1 MDSGGAEVMS
11 TGIVVLSTGLQYL
24 AFFLALRLVA
34 VSRHRAAWFLL
45 AGAVLL
51 TAVRRSM
58 TLLGVARGG
67 WVESPDVVS
76 ECVALVSSALLVAS
90 LSRIG
95 PMLRELSQSK
105 DDAARSQR
113 QLQAILDHTPSAV
126 YVKTLAGQFLLA
138 NKYVATAFG
147 VSVEHLPGSSD
158 LDYLPRERAVA
169 VRLNDAK
176 VVAERRPLEFDE
188 LVPHWDGTAHHYL
201 SLKFPLLD
209 AEGQVYAVGGIST
222 DITDRLRADEER
234 QVLALRLQHAQKL
247 ESLGVLAGGIAHDF
261 NNLLAVIL
269 AGADLARS
277 HPTLPADARQ
287 DLDNVV
293 SASETAA
300 ALCKQLLAYSGRG
313 QLQVT
318 SVNLTELVSQMT
330 RLLEVSLSKK
340 ARLECHLDGAL
351 PLIAADAAQLQQVVM
366 NLITNASEALGDET
380 GTISVSTSLAVVGP
394 AGLPDQRAGEPLA
407 PGKYVCL
414 EVTDTGC
421 GMSEESRSR
430 LLEPFYTTKVA
441 GRGLGLAAIAGIV
454 RGHHAGLDITS
465 SPGNG
470 STFRVFFPIP
480 ERPLPALAA
489 RPGSTQDAGP
499 SGKVLVVDDEPLV
512 REVAKRALERAGF
525 EVVLAENGRQAVDTF
540 SQQGAR
546 IILVLLDLSMPEMD
560 GEQTLVELRRIN
572 PAVQVLLSSGYDPSS
587 STRAPL
593 GGRVASFLQKPYT
606 AQTLVAAVRRAIA

>member
-1 MDSGGAEVMS
+1 MNSGVAEVMS
-11 TGIVVLSTGLQYL
+11 TAILVLSTGLQYL
-24 AFFLALRLVA
+24 AALLALRLVA
-34 VSRHRAAWFLL
+34 VSRHRAPWILL
-45 AGAVLL
+45 ASALL
-51 TAVRRSM
+51 LMAVRRSV
-58 TLLGVARGG
+58 TLIGIARTG
-67 WVESPDVVS
+67 WVASPDLITES
-76 ECVALVSSALLVAS
+76 VAFVGSALLVAS
-90 LSRIG
+90 MSRIA
-95 PMLRELSQSK
+95 PLLRELSQSA
-105 DDAARSQR
+105 DAAARDQR
-113 QLQAILDHTPSAV
+113 QLQAILDHTPQAV

-147 VSVEHLPGSSD
+147 QSVENMPGTSD

-188 LVPHWDGTAHHYL
+188 QVPHCDGTVHHYL

-209 AEGQVYAVGGIST
+209 AEGQVYAIGGIST

-247 ESLGVLAGGIAHDF
+247 ESLGILAGGIAHDF

-277 HPTLPADARQ
+277 HPTLPTDARQ
-287 DLDNVV
+287 DLENVV
-293 SASETAA
+293 SASEAAA

-318 SVNLTELVSQMT
+318 SVNLSDLVSQMT

-340 ARLECHLDGAL
+340 ARLESHLDSAL

-366 NLITNASEALGDET
+366 NLITNASDALGEET
-380 GTISVSTSLAVVGP
+380 GTISVSTSLAVIGP
-394 AGLPDQRAGEPLA
+394 EGLPDQRAGEPLG
-407 PGKYVCL
+407 PGNYVCL
-414 EVTDTGC
+414 QVTDTGC
-421 GMSEESRSR
+421 GMSEETRSR

-480 ERPLPALAA
+480 ERSLPGLVA
-489 RPGSTQDAGP
+489 RPAPTQDTGP

-512 REVAKRALERAGF
+512 REVAKRTLERAGF
-525 EVVLAENGRQAVDTF
+525 EVVLAENGRQAVEIY
-540 SQQGAR
+540 SQRGAR
-546 IILVLLDLSMPEMD
+546 IALVLLDLSMPEMD
-560 GEQTLVELRRIN
+560 GEQTLVELRRID
-572 PAVQVLLSSGYDPSS
+572 PGVQVLLSSGYDPSS

-606 AQTLVAAVRRAIA
+606 AQALVAAVRRSIA

>member
-1 MDSGGAEVMS
+1 MNSGVAEVMS
-11 TGIVVLSTGLQYL
+11 TAIVVLSTGLQYL
-24 AFFLALRLVA
+24 AALLALRLVSA
-34 VSRHRAAWFLL
+34 SRHRAAWMLL
-45 AGAVLL
+45 AGALSL
-51 TAVRRSM
+51 MAVRRSM
-58 TLLGVARGG
+58 TLIDVARGD
-67 WVESPDVVS
+67 SAASLDLTS
-76 ECVALVSSALLVAS
+76 EGVAFVISALLVAS
-90 LSRIG
+90 LARIA
-95 PMLRELSQSK
+95 PMLRELSQSAA
-105 DDAARSQR
+105 DAAKNQR
-113 QLQAILDHTPSAV
+113 QIQAILDHTPSAV

-147 VSVEHLPGSSD
+147 QTVEKMPGTTD

-188 LVPHWDGTAHHYL
+188 QVSHSDGTVHHYL

-234 QVLALRLQHAQKL
+234 QALALRLQHTQKL
-247 ESLGVLAGGIAHDF
+247 ESLGILAGGIAHDF

-277 HPTLPADARQ
+277 HPGLPTGARR

-318 SVNLTELVSQMT
+318 PVNLTDLVSQMT

-340 ARLECHLDGAL
+340 ARLACHLDSTL

-366 NLITNASEALGDET
+366 NLITNAADALGDET
-380 GTISVSTSLAVVGP
+380 GTIGVSTSLATIGP
-394 AGLPDQRAGEPLA
+394 EGLPDQRAGEPLG
-407 PGKYVCL
+407 PGNYVCL

-421 GMSEESRSR
+421 GMNEESRSR

-441 GRGLGLAAIAGIV
+441 GRGLGLAAVAGIV
-454 RGHHAGLDITS
+454 RGHHAGLTLVS
-465 SPGNG
+465 APGNG

-480 ERPLPALAA
+480 ERPLPALVV
-489 RPGSTQDAGP
+489 RPAPMQDAES
-499 SGKVLVVDDEPLV
+499 SGKILVVDDEPLV
-512 REVAKRALERAGF
+512 REVARRALERAGF
-525 EVVLAENGRQAVDTF
+525 EVVLAENGRQAVETF
-540 SQQGAR
+540 SQQPGR
-546 IILVLLDLSMPEMD
+546 IALVLLDLSMPEMD
-560 GEQTLVELRRIN
+560 GEQTLIELRRIQ
-572 PAVQVLLSSGYDPSS
+572 PKVQVLLSSGYDQS
-587 STRAPL
+587 STRRAPL
-593 GGRVASFLQKPYT
+593 GGRVASFIQKPYT
-606 AQTLVAAVRRAIA
+606 ARALVAAVRQAIE

>member
-1 MDSGGAEVMS
+1 MNSGVAEVMS
-11 TGIVVLSTGLQYL
+11 TAIVVLSTGLQYL
-24 AFFLALRLVA
+24 AALLALRLVSA
-34 VSRHRAAWFLL
+34 SRHRAAWMLL
-45 AGAVLL
+45 AGALSL
-51 TAVRRSM
+51 MAVRRSM
-58 TLLGVARGG
+58 TLIDVARGD
-67 WVESPDVVS
+67 SAASLDLTS
-76 ECVALVSSALLVAS
+76 EGVAFVISALLVAS
-90 LSRIG
+90 LARIA
-95 PMLRELSQSK
+95 PMLRELSQSAA
-105 DDAARSQR
+105 DAAKNQR
-113 QLQAILDHTPSAV
+113 QIQAILDHTPSAV

-147 VSVEHLPGSSD
+147 QTVEKMPGTTD

-188 LVPHWDGTAHHYL
+188 QVSHSDGTVHHYL

-234 QVLALRLQHAQKL
+234 QALALRLQHTQKL
-247 ESLGVLAGGIAHDF
+247 ESLGILAGGIAHDF

-277 HPTLPADARQ
+277 HPGLPTGARR

-318 SVNLTELVSQMT
+318 PVNLTDLVSQMT

-340 ARLECHLDGAL
+340 ARLACHLDSAL

-366 NLITNASEALGDET
+366 NLITNAADALGDET
-380 GTISVSTSLAVVGP
+380 GTIGVSTSLATIGP
-394 AGLPDQRAGEPLA
+394 EGLPDQRAGEPLG
-407 PGKYVCL
+407 PGNYVCL

-421 GMSEESRSR
+421 GMNEESRSR

-441 GRGLGLAAIAGIV
+441 GRGLGLAAVAGIV
-454 RGHHAGLDITS
+454 RGHHAGLTLVS
-465 SPGNG
+465 APGNG

-480 ERPLPALAA
+480 ERPLPALVVRPAA
-489 RPGSTQDAGP
+489 MQDAES
-499 SGKVLVVDDEPLV
+499 SGKILVVDDEPLV
-512 REVAKRALERAGF
+512 REVARRALERAGF
-525 EVVLAENGRQAVDTF
+525 EVVLAENGRQAVETF
-540 SQQGAR
+540 SQQPGR
-546 IILVLLDLSMPEMD
+546 IALVLLDLSMPEMD
-560 GEQTLVELRRIN
+560 GEQTLIELRRIQ
-572 PAVQVLLSSGYDPSS
+572 PKVQVLLSSGYDQS
-587 STRAPL
+587 STRRAPL
-593 GGRVASFLQKPYT
+593 GGRVASFIQKPYT
-606 AQTLVAAVRRAIA
+606 ARALVAAVRQAIE

>member
-1 MDSGGAEVMS
+1 MNANVAEVMS
-11 TGIVVLSTGLQYL
+11 TAIVVLSTGLQYL
-24 AFFLALRLVA
+24 AALLALRLVR
-34 VSRHRAAWFLL
+34 VSRHRAAWALL
-45 AGAVLL
+45 AGALL
-51 TAVRRSM
+51 LMAVRRSM
-58 TLLGVARGG
+58 TLIGVARGG
-67 WVESPDVVS
+67 WGAPPDVVTES
-76 ECVALVSSALLVAS
+76 VALVISALLVAS
-90 LSRIG
+90 MLRIA
-95 PMLRELSQSK
+95 PMLRELSQSA
-105 DDAARSQR
+105 DDAAKNQR
-113 QLQAILDHTPSAV
+113 QLQAILDHTPQAV
-126 YVKTLAGQFLLA
+126 YVKNLAGQFLLA
-138 NKYVATAFG
+138 NKYVTNAFG
-147 VSVEHLPGSSD
+147 VSLADLTGKTD
-158 LDYLPRERAVA
+158 LDFLPRDRAIA

-176 VVAERRPLEFDE
+176 VVAERCPLGFDE
-188 LVPHWDGTAHHYL
+188 QVPDWDGTLHHYL
-201 SLKFPLLD
+201 TWKFPLLD

-247 ESLGVLAGGIAHDF
+247 ESLGILAGGIAHDF

-277 HPTLPADARQ
+277 HPAMPGDARQ

-293 SASETAA
+293 SASEAAA

-318 SVNLTELVSQMT
+318 PVNLGELVQQMT

-340 ARLECHLDGAL
+340 ARLECHLESAL

-366 NLITNASEALGDET
+366 NLITNASDALGDET
-380 GTISVSTSLAVVGP
+380 GSISVSTSLAVLGP
-394 AGLPDQRAGEPLA
+394 AGLPDQLAGEPLG
-407 PGKYVCL
+407 PGNYVCL

-441 GRGLGLAAIAGIV
+441 GRGLGLAAVAGIV
-454 RGHHAGLDITS
+454 RGHHAGLHLTS

-489 RPGSTQDAGP
+489 RPASIQEVGP

-525 EVVLAENGRQAVDTF
+525 EVMLAENGRQAVETF
-540 SQQGAR
+540 SQHGAR

-560 GEQTLVELRRIN
+560 GEQTLVELRRIDPN
-572 PAVQVLLSSGYDPSS
+572 VQVLLSSGYDQS
-587 STRAPL
+587 STTRSPL
-593 GGRVASFLQKPYT
+593 GGRVAGFIQKPYT
-606 AQTLVAAVRRAIA
+606 ARALIEAARRAIA

>member
-1 MDSGGAEVMS
+1 MSWSVGEVMS
-11 TGIVVLSTGLQYL
+11 TAIVVLSTGLQYL
-24 AFFLALRLVA
+24 AALLALRLVA
-34 VSRHRAAWFLL
+34 VSRHRAPWIAL
-45 AGAVLL
+45 AGALL
-51 TAVRRSM
+51 LLAVPRSM
-58 TLLGVARGG
+58 ALIGIARSG
-67 WVESPDVVS
+67 WEASPDVFT
-76 ECVALVSSALLVAS
+76 ECVALVISALLVAS
-90 LSRIG
+90 TSRIA
-95 PMLRELSQSK
+95 PMLRELRRSA
-105 DDAARSQR
+105 DDAAKNQR

-126 YVKTLAGQFLLA
+126 YVKTLAGEFLLA

-147 VSVEHLPGSSD
+147 QTVEKMPGTSD
-158 LDYLPRERAVA
+158 LDYLPHERAVA

-188 LVPHWDGTAHHYL
+188 QVSHSDGTVHHYL

-247 ESLGVLAGGIAHDF
+247 ESLGILAGGIAHDF

-277 HPTLPADARQ
+277 HPTLPRDARQ
-287 DLDNVV
+287 DLENVV

-318 SVNLTELVSQMT
+318 AVNLSELVSQMT

-380 GTISVSTSLAVVGP
+380 GTIRVRTSLRKIGRV
-394 AGLPDQRAGEPLA
+394 GLPNQVAGEPLA
-407 PGKYVCL
+407 PGNYVCL

-421 GMSEESRSR
+421 GMTEESRSR

-441 GRGLGLAAIAGIV
+441 GRGLGLAAVAGIV
-454 RGHHAGLDITS
+454 RGHHAGLDLTS
-465 SPGNG
+465 SPGSG
-470 STFRVFFPIP
+470 STFTVFFPIP

-489 RPGSTQDAGP
+489 RPASTQDVGP
-499 SGKVLVVDDEPLV
+499 SAKVLVVDDEPLV

-525 EVVLAENGRQAVDTF
+525 EVVLAENGRQAVEKF

-546 IILVLLDLSMPEMD
+546 FALVLLDLSMPEMD
-560 GEQTLVELRRIN
+560 GEQTLVELRRID
-572 PAVQVLLSSGYDPSS
+572 PGVQVLLSSGYDPSS

>member
-1 MDSGGAEVMS
+1 MNSGVAEVMS
-11 TGIVVLSTGLQYL
+11 TAIVVLSTGLQYL
-24 AFFLALRLVA
+24 AALLALRLVSA
-34 VSRHRAAWFLL
+34 SRHRAAWMLL
-45 AGAVLL
+45 AGALSL
-51 TAVRRSM
+51 MAVRRSM
-58 TLLGVARGG
+58 TLIDVARGD
-67 WVESPDVVS
+67 SAASLDLTS
-76 ECVALVSSALLVAS
+76 EGVAFVISALLVAS
-90 LSRIG
+90 LARIA
-95 PMLRELSQSK
+95 PMLRELSQSAA
-105 DDAARSQR
+105 DAAKNQR
-113 QLQAILDHTPSAV
+113 QIQAILDHTPSAV

-147 VSVEHLPGSSD
+147 QTVEKMPGTTD

-188 LVPHWDGTAHHYL
+188 QVSHSDGTVHHYL

-234 QVLALRLQHAQKL
+234 QALALRLQHTQKL
-247 ESLGVLAGGIAHDF
+247 ESLGILAGGIAHDF

-277 HPTLPADARQ
+277 HPGLPTGARR

-318 SVNLTELVSQMT
+318 PVNLTDLVSQMT

-340 ARLECHLDGAL
+340 ARLACHLDSTL

-366 NLITNASEALGDET
+366 NLITNAADALGDET
-380 GTISVSTSLAVVGP
+380 GTIGVSTSLATIGP
-394 AGLPDQRAGEPLA
+394 EGLPDQRAGEPLG
-407 PGKYVCL
+407 PGNYVCL

-421 GMSEESRSR
+421 GMNEESRSR

-441 GRGLGLAAIAGIV
+441 GRGLGLAAVAGIV
-454 RGHHAGLDITS
+454 RGHHAGLTLVS
-465 SPGNG
+465 APGNG

-480 ERPLPALAA
+480 ERPLPALVVRPAA
-489 RPGSTQDAGP
+489 MQDAES
-499 SGKVLVVDDEPLV
+499 SGKILVVDDEPLV
-512 REVAKRALERAGF
+512 REVARRALERAGF
-525 EVVLAENGRQAVDTF
+525 EVVLAENGRQAVETF
-540 SQQGAR
+540 SQQPGR
-546 IILVLLDLSMPEMD
+546 IALVLLDLSMPEMD
-560 GEQTLVELRRIN
+560 GEQTLIELRRIQ
-572 PAVQVLLSSGYDPSS
+572 PKVQVLLSSGYDQS
-587 STRAPL
+587 STRRAPL
-593 GGRVASFLQKPYT
+593 GGRVASFIQKPYT
-606 AQTLVAAVRRAIA
+606 ARALVAAVRQAIE

>member
-1 MDSGGAEVMS
+1 MNSGVAELMS
-11 TGIVVLSTGLQYL
+11 TTVVVLSTGLQYL
-24 AFFLALRLVA
+24 AALLALRLIS
-34 VSRHRAAWFLL
+34 VSRHRAAWLSL
-45 AGAVLL
+45 AGALL
-51 TAVRRSM
+51 LMAVHGSM
-58 TLLGVARGG
+58 TLFGIARAAGPA
-67 WVESPDVVS
+67 SPDVIS
-76 ECVALVSSALLVAS
+76 ELVTLVISALLMVS
-90 LSRIG
+90 MWRSG
-95 PMLRELSQSK
+95 PMLRELSQSA
-105 DDAARSQR
+105 DDAAKNQR
-113 QLQAILDHTPSAV
+113 QLQAILDHTPQAV

-138 NKYVATAFG
+138 NKHVASAFG
-147 VSVEHLPGSSD
+147 QTVENMPGTSD
-158 LDYLPRERAVA
+158 HDYLPHQRAVA

-188 LVPHWDGTAHHYL
+188 QVSHCDGTVHHYL

-234 QVLALRLQHAQKL
+234 QALALRLQHAQKL

-287 DLDNVV
+287 DLDNVI

-300 ALCKQLLAYSGRG
+300 ALCRQLLAYSGRG

-318 SVNLTELVSQMT
+318 PVNLTELVSQMT

-340 ARLECHLDGAL
+340 ARLECHLDGSL

-366 NLITNASEALGDET
+366 NLITNASEALGDES
-380 GTISVSTSLAVVGP
+380 GTISVSTRLAVLGP
-394 AGLPDQRAGEPLA
+394 EGLPDQRAGEPLA
-407 PGKYVCL
+407 PGNYVCL
-414 EVTDTGC
+414 DVTDTGC
-421 GMSEESRSR
+421 GMSEESLSR

-454 RGHHAGLDITS
+454 RGHHAGLDIAS
-465 SPGNG
+465 SPGHG

-480 ERPLPALAA
+480 ERPLPALPA
-489 RPGSTQDAGP
+489 RPAALQDVGP
-499 SGKVLVVDDEPLV
+499 SAKVLVVDDEPLV
-512 REVAKRALERAGF
+512 REVARRALERAGF

-540 SQQGAR
+540 SQHGAR
-546 IILVLLDLSMPEMD
+546 IALVLLDLSMPEMD
-560 GEQTLVELRRIN
+560 GEQTLVELRRID
-572 PAVQVLLSSGYDPSS
+572 PDVQVLLSSGYDPSS

-606 AQTLVAAVRRAIA
+606 AQSLVAAVRRAIA

>member
-1 MDSGGAEVMS
+1 MNPGMAEVMS
-11 TGIVVLSTGLQYL
+11 TAILVLSTGLQYL
-24 AFFLALRLVA
+24 AALLALRLVS
-34 VSRHRAAWFLL
+34 VSIHRAPWILL
-45 AGAVLL
+45 AGALL
-51 TAVRRSM
+51 LMAVRRSV
-58 TLLGVARGG
+58 TLIGIASTG
-67 WVESPDVVS
+67 WVASPDLLTES
-76 ECVALVSSALLVAS
+76 VALVISALLVAS
-90 LSRIG
+90 MSRIA
-95 PMLRELSQSK
+95 PMLRGLSQSA
-105 DDAARSQR
+105 DDAAKNQR
-113 QLQAILDHTPSAV
+113 QLQAILDHTPQAV

-138 NKYVATAFG
+138 NKHVASAFG
-147 VSVEHLPGSSD
+147 QTVENMPGTTD
-158 LDYLPRERAVA
+158 HDYLPRERAVA

-188 LVPHWDGTAHHYL
+188 QVSHWDGTVHHYL

-209 AEGQVYAVGGIST
+209 AAGQVYAVGGIST

-277 HPTLPADARQ
+277 HPTLPTDARQ

-318 SVNLTELVSQMT
+318 SVNLTELVNQMT

-340 ARLECHLDGAL
+340 ARLDCHLDGAL

-366 NLITNASEALGDET
+366 NLITNASEALGEQT
-380 GTISVSTSLAVVGP
+380 GTISVSTSLAVIGP

-407 PGKYVCL
+407 PGNYVCL

-421 GMSEESRSR
+421 GMSEESLSR

-465 SPGNG
+465 SPGKG

-489 RPGSTQDAGP
+489 RSASMQDMGL

-525 EVVLAENGRQAVDTF
+525 EVVLAENGRQAVEAYA
-540 SQQGAR
+540 QQGAR
-546 IILVLLDLSMPEMD
+546 IVLVLLDLSMPEMD
-560 GEQTLVELRRIN
+560 GEQTLVELRRID
-572 PAVQVLLSSGYDPSS
+572 PGVQVLLSSGYDPSS

-606 AQTLVAAVRRAIA
+606 AQALVAAVRRSIA